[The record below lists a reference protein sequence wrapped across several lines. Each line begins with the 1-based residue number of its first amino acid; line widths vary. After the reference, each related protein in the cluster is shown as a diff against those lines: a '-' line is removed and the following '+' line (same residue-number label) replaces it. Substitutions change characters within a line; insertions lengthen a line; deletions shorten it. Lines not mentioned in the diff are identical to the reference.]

1 MMRNSLGEIG
11 DEQIKLDEK
20 IIKNIAKQVMVDKNT

>member
-1 MMRNSLGEIG
+1 MRNSLGEIG